1 VQVSGQKTFHPKQ
14 WERGKEIA
22 MPNVIGRRSLLV
34 STAAGLASPAIMR
47 RAQAADTVVQLI
59 SHRYPA
65 LEYYAEKMKTAL
77 PGVTVDGRLMP
88 SGDAIQLQ
96 RIQLSSGASTM
107 DIMWCNSITIPSFAK
122 SGWLEPL
129 DDLWEKHRKD
139 LNLDDISP
147 AAIKGCSYN
156 GHIYA
161 IPLTINT
168 LTLAYRADVFE
179 EKKLEVPKTWDEYVD
194 IAKTLNSPPRR
205 YGVSASLKW
214 DQPPA
219 ELQSVLNTV
228 GDGWFDKD
236 WKPTFN
242 SDRGVKAIETYK
254 RLAQYAVPGFTAMG
268 NDECTVNLGQDIAVM
283 AEQWATRCSSMD
295 NPDKSHVV
303 GRFKWAVPPGGHQA
317 TITDAYA
324 ISKFSTKDKDMLFR
338 LLAATLNEDNQRGA
352 AALAVPPRRSV
363 LNDPAIQAKYRWYP
377 AISQCLDVAVPLPQL
392 PEFSEVGEVI
402 CKRMVQAIVG
412 QMEVK
417 PALDEAA
424 KETVAMLQQR
434 GYYK

>member
-1 VQVSGQKTFHPKQ
+1 
-14 WERGKEIA
+14 
-22 MPNVIGRRSLLV
+22 
-34 STAAGLASPAIMR
+34 
-47 RAQAADTVVQLI
+47 
-59 SHRYPA
+59 
-65 LEYYAEKMKTAL
+65 
-77 PGVTVDGRLMP
+77 
-88 SGDAIQLQ
+88 
-96 RIQLSSGASTM
+96 
-107 DIMWCNSITIPSFAK
+107 
-122 SGWLEPL
+122 
-129 DDLWEKHRKD
+129 
-139 LNLDDISP
+139 
-147 AAIKGCSYN
+147 
-156 GHIYA
+156 
-161 IPLTINT
+161 
-168 LTLAYRADVFE
+168 
-179 EKKLEVPKTWDEYVD
+179 
-194 IAKTLNSPPRR
+194 
-205 YGVSASLKW
+205 
-214 DQPPA
+214 
-219 ELQSVLNTV
+219 
-228 GDGWFDKD
+228 
-236 WKPTFN
+236 
-242 SDRGVKAIETYK
+242 VKAIETYK

-303 GRFKWAVPPGGHQA
+303 GKFKWAVPPGGHQA

-338 LLAATLNEDNQRGA
+338 LLATTLNEENQRGA

-377 AISQCLDVAVPLPQL
+377 AISQCLDVALPLPQL

-417 PALDEAA
+417 PALDAAA

>member
-1 VQVSGQKTFHPKQ
+1 
-14 WERGKEIA
+14 
-22 MPNVIGRRSLLV
+22 
-34 STAAGLASPAIMR
+34 
-47 RAQAADTVVQLI
+47 
-59 SHRYPA
+59 
-65 LEYYAEKMKTAL
+65 
-77 PGVTVDGRLMP
+77 
-88 SGDAIQLQ
+88 
-96 RIQLSSGASTM
+96 
-107 DIMWCNSITIPSFAK
+107 
-122 SGWLEPL
+122 
-129 DDLWEKHRKD
+129 
-139 LNLDDISP
+139 
-147 AAIKGCSYN
+147 
-156 GHIYA
+156 
-161 IPLTINT
+161 
-168 LTLAYRADVFE
+168 
-179 EKKLEVPKTWDEYVD
+179 
-194 IAKTLNSPPRR
+194 
-205 YGVSASLKW
+205 
-214 DQPPA
+214 
-219 ELQSVLNTV
+219 V

-295 NPDKSHVV
+295 NPDKSRVV
-303 GRFKWAVPPGGHQA
+303 GKFKWAVPPGGHQA

-338 LLAATLNEDNQRGA
+338 LLATTLNEDNQRGA

-377 AISQCLDVAVPLPQL
+377 AISQCLDVALPLPQL